1 MVHLDVAPADI
12 EAAAD
17 EGLKVAVKNAGPRG
31 PSSDDYFSVA
41 QSLSKKHLQPERVV
55 DLVQKGLVQFEVE
68 AKELFYDI
76 DATKDYVAEFGF
88 YRNYQR
94 LDALGYQTD
103 AYLQLKQTEKVNA
116 KLSETGQ
123 RLQDLNSLAGDK
135 QDRKKLYSIQLA
147 AYWGRMGRLA
157 ELQGRKPEAMAF
169 YENALLTRL
178 DAQQKPAAGE
188 KDELAGNALR
198 VWTGLGGTREGW
210 QIWYGRRAD
219 ALADL
224 PSLTWQA
231 VNDPLPAFEL
241 ADLNGKTWNL
251 ESLKGKVTFLN
262 FWAVW

>member
-1 MVHLDVAPADI
+1 
-12 EAAAD
+12 
-17 EGLKVAVKNAGPRG
+17 
-31 PSSDDYFSVA
+31 VA

-68 AKELFYDI
+68 AKELYYDT

-94 LDALGYQTD
+94 LGALGYQAD
-103 AYLQLKQTEKVNA
+103 AYLQLKQTEKAHA
-116 KLSETGQ
+116 KLSETDQ

-147 AYWGRMGRLA
+147 AYWGRMGSLA
-157 ELQGRKPEAMAF
+157 ELQARKLDAMAF

-178 DAQQKPAAGE
+178 DAQQKPEAGVT
-188 KDELAGNALR
+188 DELADNAQRL
-198 VWTGLGGTREGW
+198 WASLGGSPEGW

-231 VNDPLPAFEL
+231 VNDPLPAFAL
-241 ADLNGKTWNL
+241 SDLNGKTWNL